1 MHHTGAKMSVS
12 VGATATR
19 FVTDVGPTVNA
30 VLIAEV
36 SSGRS
41 VMAIRQDSAS
51 ECASFWA
58 LPVMW
63 AWSTSR

>member
-1 MHHTGAKMSVS
+1 MHHTGAKISVN

-19 FVTDVGPTVNA
+19 LLTDVGPTVNA

-41 VMAIRQDSAS
+41 VIAIRQASAR
-51 ECASFWA
+51 E
-58 LPVMW
+58 
-63 AWSTSR
+63 